1 MIAAAALT
9 FAAFT
14 VTLDGR
20 TVLPRARTAVAD
32 GRVLLPVRAVGRAL
46 DADVGYDAA
55 ARVVTLRRG
64 TRVAR
69 LPAGGAV
76 RVVAGR
82 AYAPLRALASAFGVG
97 VAYDGATRTVALRDG
112 GNVARG
118 DETVSAGTPAAPG
131 TVTGQAANGGA
142 IRAGTTSISAAT
154 AIAGLQPADGTT
166 VHEPY
171 PTIAARVDGVAAIDR
186 STLRLILDGRDVS
199 ADASVVGNAVVY
211 TPRTALPPGDHAVAL
226 AVNGLARSWRF
237 GDSFVFA
244 TPPPGTFFGAS
255 GGPAVEAIYF
265 DRYVGPGTNAFDVIV
280 RGAPGLVGVVAVDGV
295 GTLFPLRVATTD
307 AYVAHVVLP
316 PGLYQPFARVGVR
329 LTLPGGEAR
338 TIVLPQTVQ
347 LQTAR
352 PPAALT
358 AAPSPTPLPVTRP
371 RPTLTPAPVV
381 RPRPTRPPTA
391 VPAPTP
397 TPPAATHA
405 PTPAPT
411 ATPTP
416 PAATHAPTPAPP
428 ATKAP
433 AAPTATPLPAP
444 SATPTPTAKK
454 RVILK
459 RPPSPS
465 PEPG

>member
-9 FAAFT
+9 FATFT
-14 VTLDGR
+14 ITLGGR
-20 TVLPRARTAVAD
+20 TVLPRTHTAVAD

-55 ARVVTLRRG
+55 ARVITLQRG
-64 TRVAR
+64 ARVAH
-69 LPAGGAV
+69 LPASGAV

-82 AYAPLRALASAFGVG
+82 AYAPLRALADAFGVG

-112 GNVARG
+112 GNVVRNERLNTAG
-118 DETVSAGTPAAPG
+118 TGTAPGIGPGQATNGGPSAGNVP
-131 TVTGQAANGGA
+131 
-142 IRAGTTSISAAT
+142 GTTSLSAAVGIT
-154 AIAGLQPADGTT
+154 GLQPADGAV

-171 PTIAARVDGVAAIDR
+171 PAIAARIDGVAAIDR
-186 STLRLILDGRDVS
+186 AGLRLTVDGRDVT
-199 ADASVVGNAVVY
+199 ADASVVGNAVLY

-226 AVNGLARSWRF
+226 SANGLSRAWKF

-244 TPPPGTFFGAS
+244 TPPPGTFFGVT

-265 DRYVGPGTNAFDVIV
+265 DRYVGPGTNVFDVIV
-280 RGAPGLVGVVAVDGV
+280 RGVPGLVGVVAVDGV
-295 GTLFPLRVATTD
+295 GTLFPLQVATTD

-329 LTLPGGEAR
+329 LTLPGGDAR

-352 PPAALT
+352 PPAAT
-358 AAPSPTPLPVTRP
+358 APAPSAGPEIARP
-371 RPTLTPAPVV
+371 RATNTPAPVV
-381 RPRPTRPPTA
+381 RIRPTRLPTATA
-391 VPAPTP
+391 VPP
-397 TPPAATHA
+397 PPATQA
-405 PTPAPT
+405 PAPK
-411 ATPTP
+411 PS
-416 PAATHAPTPAPP
+416 AAA

-433 AAPTATPLPAP
+433 SAATATPVPAP
-444 SATPTPTAKK
+444 SATPTPAAKK

-459 RPPSPS
+459 RRPSPT